1 MTESASWIVK
11 QITELSWKGGGNH
24 DVDLGLRGQD
34 FIWVGRGPLHGRSK
48 NARVTFDLDIQ
59 SQYSRIDKRKVLK
72 ILQSSSE
79 SEEETSTNKCFY
91 FFRKD
96 QMQINVKCLVCFALV
111 WYADWRW
118 IRDEKYLI

>member
-59 SQYSRIDKRKVLK
+59 SQYSRIDKREVLK
-72 ILQSSSE
+72 
-79 SEEETSTNKCFY
+79 
-91 FFRKD
+91 FFKA
-96 QMQINVKCLVCFALV
+96 QVNLKKKQVEINVSIFSVKLRC
-111 WYADWRW
+111 
-118 IRDEKYLI
+118 KSK